1 MKARAL
7 GGLSAKMSAGQHTHT
22 SVRPSNEVE
31 AAMILCPECKCEL
44 DVEEEGLEEGEILS
58 CTECGSDFEVA
69 SVEPLVLTK
78 VSDEDEAHAEDEE

>member
-1 MKARAL
+1 
-7 GGLSAKMSAGQHTHT
+7 
-22 SVRPSNEVE
+22 
-31 AAMILCPECKCEL
+31 MILCPECKCEL